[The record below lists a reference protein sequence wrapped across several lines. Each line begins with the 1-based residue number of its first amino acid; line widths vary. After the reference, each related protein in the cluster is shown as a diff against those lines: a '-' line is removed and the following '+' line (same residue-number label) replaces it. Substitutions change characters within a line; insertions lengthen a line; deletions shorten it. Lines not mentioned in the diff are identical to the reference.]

1 MRLDSSP
8 GRGLKCR
15 FVATRRTPSSRGS
28 RGTEEL
34 LLIGVDGGASE
45 VKAHEVLV
53 LSGGSDLVLG
63 LGAAS
68 ASCCYDVAPGFA
80 PVAIEEQLDAL
91 ERDELRPTAIEHEQG
106 RLWIDAAARSIT
118 AIVGETSRLALVGMC
133 MPGLKSRDKRGIA
146 VARNGPRIPDFL
158 DRLEERLVR
167 DRLALAAP
175 IADLIGDGEASGL
188 GENVDSN
195 GALRDVADAYYIG
208 GGTGVAEVLKLGG
221 RIVSFDEL
229 RGSLPKAWQLESAI
243 GRNFESL
250 ISMGGINATYA
261 ERTGRPAPVDRA
273 EFPEE
278 RALAGD
284 GAAIAVLAEAA
295 DALAELV
302 HLRLCALQGGAAGRE
317 HLLERVVLGQQLARL
332 FGAPE
337 LASVFRTRVE
347 SALARRIVEVGDRTL
362 SARVLEG
369 EGLAHGFL
377 RASGLRAAPAIG
389 AAAAAL
395 RDRAVRE

>member
-1 MRLDSSP
+1 
-8 GRGLKCR
+8 
-15 FVATRRTPSSRGS
+15 VATRRTPSSRGS

-53 LSGGSDLVLG
+53 LGAGSDLVLG

-68 ASCCYDVAPGFA
+68 ASCCYDLAPGFA
-80 PVAIEEQLDAL
+80 PVAIEEQLDAF
-91 ERDELRPTAIEHEQG
+91 ERDEIQLTAIEREQG

-118 AIVGETSRLALVGMC
+118 AITGETSRPVLVGMC
-133 MPGLKSRDKRGIA
+133 MPGLKTRDKRGIA

-167 DRLALAAP
+167 DGLALAAP
-175 IADLIGDGEASGL
+175 IADLLGDGEASGL
-188 GENVDSN
+188 GENVEMH

-221 RIVSFDEL
+221 RIVAFDEL
-229 RGSLPKAWQLESAI
+229 RESLPKAWQLESAI

-250 ISMGGINATYA
+250 ISMRGINATYA
-261 ERTGRPAPVDRA
+261 ERTGRPAPVDRS

-284 GAAIAVLAEAA
+284 SAAVEVLAEAA
-295 DALAELV
+295 EALAELV
-302 HLRLCALQGGAAGRE
+302 HLRLCALQGGAAGRG

-332 FGAPE
+332 FSTPE
-337 LASVFRTRVE
+337 LASVFRAHVE
-347 SALARRIVEVGDRTL
+347 IALARRVFESDDPAL
-362 SARVLEG
+362 SARVLDG
-369 EGLAHGFL
+369 AGLAHGFL

-389 AAAAAL
+389 AAATAL
-395 RDRAVRE
+395 RDRAGHETGRTAAEAAG